1 MFEGSSIQGFYL
13 DFCRLTPMDC
23 TAVANFLSKCRYHLS
38 TLHFNFCNLTCA
50 SLEIFHRISTT
61 TGTTNCWNE
70 CTEVEMSYNAPSFS
84 ASLSRLPQI
93 QWFQNT
99 KILCLHGLQ
108 YPKCSPEAF
117 QLHSLLS
124 LKTLSDLTVTVERI
138 PNEHLK
144 DHEAVVMNFFK
155 ALKDN
160 NSLSTLTYDQS
171 PPGTNCGLFVQLMS
185 ALLKSKLSLKLGHKQ
200 VITDSAVILPSKTC
214 FKICPSGLISAMK
227 LADARSI
234 TVVEVHCQNLFLLNC
249 SCQRS
254 SESTIELRLISFCD
268 QCDNTDPASAVIYCS
283 NCSTNLCESCSKVI
297 HRIKMFKNHKLIP
310 VQTGLADS
318 LKSSC
323 LAVLDISECTLTN
336 EVTKHIGAGLAE
348 NKSLKQ
354 LIIKTLDG
362 AEALH
367 IFRAF
372 EHNSSVQKLKLSLA
386 EGIGSSEPLGMELSQ
401 MLKINKSLVVL
412 DLSDVVSVM
421 Q

>member
-1 MFEGSSIQGFYL
+1 
-13 DFCRLTPMDC
+13 MDC

-50 SLEIFHRISTT
+50 SLEIFHRISTIT
-61 TGTTNCWNE
+61 STTNCWNE
-70 CTEVEMSYNAPSFS
+70 CTEVEMSCNAPSFS

-93 QWFQNT
+93 QWFQNA

-171 PPGTNCGLFVQLMS
+171 PPSTNCELFVQLMS